1 MIRWRVFSGV
11 LLAASMFALSGVP
24 AAASSPIRFPAGF
37 TPYTDTSCGF
47 PLDVSLLSGKQVE
60 TVFLDANGVPTKL
73 LFTGVLKLRFTNS
86 SGTFIDLNVSGPGTI
101 TFNSDGSATGVG
113 RGPAVIGVPGHLWLF
128 DGLVVLNI
136 PNDGGPATVAS
147 HTGSAQ
153 DLCPVLAPG

>member
-1 MIRWRVFSGV
+1 MIRWRVLSGL
-11 LLAASMFALSGVP
+11 LLAASMVALSGVP

-47 PLDVSLLSGKQVE
+47 PLGVSLLSGKQVE
-60 TVFLDANGVPTKL
+60 TVFLDANGVPTRL

-86 SGTFIDLNVSGPGTI
+86 IGTFIDVNASGPGTI

-113 RGPAVIGVPGHLWLF
+113 RGPAVVGVPGHLWLF

-136 PNDGGPATVAS
+136 PNDGPATVVS

-153 DLCPVLAPG
+153 DLCAMLAPG